1 MSSAWLQ
8 AAEAGQRRPRAGQEG
23 EQRGLSAMRATYVP
37 APAAVVGVERLVV
50 TAPAGLV
57 GDGELTLYLTGH
69 RRLRA
74 VLPAGQL
81 RDVLRRWAAAARA
94 GLGELEIGE

>member
-1 MSSAWLQ
+1 VATDGRT
-8 AAEAGQRRPRAGQEG
+8 GQREPRAGREG
-23 EQRGLSAMRATYVP
+23 EQRGLSALRATYVP
-37 APAAVVGVERLVV
+37 DPAAPAGVERLVV
-50 TAPAGLV
+50 TAPAGLA

-74 VLPAGQL
+74 VLPAGKI
-81 RDVLRRWAAAARA
+81 RDVLRRWAAAARD